1 MTRDRAATLWALIA
15 QFLPVGWEI
24 DRAVLPE
31 FKARRDGDGALF
43 GIVVRVKRRGQVD
56 REHLRRK

>member
-1 MTRDRAATLWALIA
+1 MTRDRAATLWALVA

-31 FKARRDGDGALF
+31 FKAQRDGDGALF
-43 GIVVRVKRRGQVD
+43 GIVVRVKRRE
-56 REHLRRK
+56 RPNTAHLERQ